1 MLPRLQLPPT
11 TCLRA
16 VRAFGWRHRGV
27 TKKAMA
33 AGRKATVALASTMST
48 IIDTSPEPMDH
59 AIVQLASSAHVPV
72 DVMHAY
78 VKVVFAFFA
87 VFLTL

>member
-1 MLPRLQLPPT
+1 MLPK
-11 TCLRA
+11 TCFRA

-27 TKKAMA
+27 RKKAMA
-33 AGRKATVALASTMST
+33 VGRKATVAIASTMSS
-48 IIDTSPEPMDH
+48 IIDSSPEPMDH
-59 AIVQLASSAHVPV
+59 TITQLAASAHVPV